1 MTPDTL
7 LFRQVHPSW
16 IREGRVTSQ
25 AFTPTKKDEKR
36 LSVYDGDKVTAED
49 AWKHYVRELELA
61 SVGVLAVTVA
71 ECDSQAL
78 PVQPDPDR
86 FPAHVVIKFDNNS
99 NTQIEKK
106 AKRLKGLAETRG
118 WQYQVEED

>member
-36 LSVYDGDKVTAED
+36 LSVYDGDQISAKD
-49 AWKHYVRELELA
+49 AWSHYTKKLGSR
-61 SVGVLAVTVA
+61 SIGVLAVTVA
-71 ECDSQAL
+71 ECEELDLS
-78 PVQPDPDR
+78 VVPDPNP
-86 FPAHVVIKFDNNS
+86 FPEHVVIQFDGFSNS
-99 NTQIEKK
+99 QIGKK
-106 AKRLKGLAETRG
+106 AKRLTRTAESRG
-118 WQYQVEED
+118 WQYRSETD